1 MNFNLIDVHTYLEE
15 WYSLNKVA
23 IDKCLDKID
32 CWFYF
37 SNYYVGLTVFRGIQ
51 AVDKDKPNTA
61 NSELSYG
68 IITGN
73 DDKKFSIEGMYFS
86 FLTDLS

>member
-1 MNFNLIDVHTYLEE
+1 MNFNLIDVHTFIIE
-15 WYSLNKVA
+15 WYSLK

-37 SNYYVGLTVFRGIQ
+37 SNSYVGLTVFRGIQ

-73 DDKKFSIEGMYFS
+73 DDKKFSIEGTYFS
-86 FLTDLS
+86 